1 MSVKAETIKSK
12 KEVVAAATTKKFA
25 GTVVDVNS
33 KDKTFTVEDAKTE
46 KQYTLGMDG
55 YLKQFF
61 KDCKKAMSKDIVVTV
76 KGTITNDVPDIDEY
90 DYE

>member
-1 MSVKAETIKSK
+1 MSAKAETIKSK
-12 KEVVAAATTKKFA
+12 NKVVATTKAFE

-76 KGTITNDVPDIDEY
+76 KGTITNDIPDIDEY
-90 DYE
+90 DDE